1 MWTLLRAVQQKERRV
16 WLGGGAGSKIRFHVV
31 FTEKDAGLFEDCFL
45 SGSCL
50 GDLAGI
56 PEKKKFNGLKT
67 RNEIPTDCQ
76 E

>member
-1 MWTLLRAVQQKERRV
+1 MGCSGEKKE
-16 WLGGGAGSKIRFHVV
+16 GGVGWGGTGSKICFHVV
-31 FTEKDAGLFEDCFL
+31 FTEKNPQTGLFEDCFL

>member
-1 MWTLLRAVQQKERRV
+1 MWTLLWAVQQKKKRV
-16 WLGGGAGSKIRFHVV
+16 GWEGGTGSKICFHVV

-50 GDLAGI
+50 GDLTGI
-56 PEKKKFNGLKT
+56 PEKKLNGLKT